1 MNKWNSIDKIKQ
13 NKKRNRIKSSSLFT
27 TLTLVVYSI
36 EMYWKLLVKFSCNLY
51 KTLASIRLLSM
62 LLIILIS
69 NCHNMCLNTKVTKQK
84 NTEIWTSGIIYKTY
98 IAGLLVKVVE
108 CWNDYCGNISEYS
121 YINNKKMRNIWEVR
135 Y

>member
-84 NTEIWTSGIIYKTY
+84 NTEIWISGIIYKTY